1 MLVDQAGCHEFPGP
15 VHHDRPSGSIDL
27 RPDRDDAAV
36 LEDDR
41 PIGNLRTGRGHDRRI
56 ADQHRRIGMTLVG
69 RGVLLAID
77 ARRLARRRLGR
88 RLDRSGNR
96 TRLANRAGRSARAPA
111 RAGEQ
116 QKPRFSHARCPP
128 CSRYFTSSM
137 TAGCP
142 TNSCF
147 TTRWGESTLTYRTS
161 GILGPVT
168 STRYAWNVPA
178 GTTTV
183 SGCPT
188 LNVRTFVATSLGVK
202 TASRSVWPGAS
213 TRDDPTSGATFS
225 STIPGGTAVSTGTC
239 CTLPSGWGTRLL
251 PFTRPPP

>member
-1 MLVDQAGCHEFPGP
+1 MLVDQTGCHEFPGP
-15 VHHDRPSGSIDL
+15 VHHDRPSGGVDL
-27 RPDRDDAAV
+27 RPHRDDAAV
-36 LEDDR
+36 LENDR
-41 PIGNLRTGRGHDRRI
+41 PIGNLRTGRSHDRRI
-56 ADQHRRIGMTLVG
+56 ADHHRRIGMTLVG

-77 ARRLARRRLGR
+77 ARGLARPRLHGR
-88 RLDRSGNR
+88 RGRRGSGGRARVPGRTDRTS
-96 TRLANRAGRSARAPA
+96 RAPA
-111 RAGEQ
+111 HHDGGEQ
-116 QKPRFSHARCPP
+116 HKPHVPHAGCPP

-202 TASRSVWPGAS
+202 TASRSVWPGA
-213 TRDDPTSGATFS
+213 R
-225 STIPGGTAVSTGTC
+225 
-239 CTLPSGWGTRLL
+239 
-251 PFTRPPP
+251 